1 MGYSDLNSGLFTIKT
16 HVPCVMQLS
25 EINLEYRVELPEVKK
40 LFFLIF
46 IFNGMLIA
54 LQYGV
59 SAIHQQRN
67 YF

>member
-1 MGYSDLNSGLFTIKT
+1 
-16 HVPCVMQLS
+16 MQLS